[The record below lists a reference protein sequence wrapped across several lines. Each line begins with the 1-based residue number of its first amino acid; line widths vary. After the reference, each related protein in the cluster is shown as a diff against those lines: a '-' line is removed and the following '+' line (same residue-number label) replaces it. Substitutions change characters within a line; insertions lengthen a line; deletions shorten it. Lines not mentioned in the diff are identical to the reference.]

1 MSCLSTSCDHQTASD
16 YIEFSNFMST
26 DRKFSRYCGK
36 LPDFEMRSDGRF
48 FRVTLHS
55 NDRFVAI
62 GFRALFTFETIPVNN
77 SDLRDNASMQS
88 FVSTAST
95 QPVVNPTTFIFYI
108 ICIYKTYQ

>member
-1 MSCLSTSCDHQTASD
+1 
-16 YIEFSNFMST
+16 MST

-62 GFRALFTFETIPVNN
+62 GFRALYTFETVSVNN
-77 SDLRDNASMQS
+77 SITDLRDNASMQS

-95 QPVVNPTTFIFYI
+95 QPVANVNKLIA
-108 ICIYKTYQ
+108 CILCTYKAYQSYV